1 MSRGAARYV
10 LNCIKKEIAL
20 GNNAISYQYI
30 SDQTHYSEPTVQN
43 AVKMLEHEHFIR
55 VERGGSRR
63 PNRYTV
69 VSEER
74 RRTLSVAKLI
84 GLIQ

>member
-30 SDQTHYSEPTVQN
+30 SEQTHYSEPTVQS
-43 AVKMLEHEHFIR
+43 AVKMLEYDNFIR
-55 VERGGSRR
+55 VERGGSRK
-63 PNRYTV
+63 PNRYAL
-69 VSEER
+69 VSEEKR
-74 RRTLSVAKLI
+74 RVLSVARLI